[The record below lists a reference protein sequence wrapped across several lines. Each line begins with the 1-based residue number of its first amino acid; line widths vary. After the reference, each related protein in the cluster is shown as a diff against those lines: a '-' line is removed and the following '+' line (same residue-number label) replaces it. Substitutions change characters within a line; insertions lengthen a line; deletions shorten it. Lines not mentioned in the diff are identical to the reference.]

1 MMARER
7 SQLVA
12 NDGVVEKRS
21 LPTPNLN
28 VPMPQVKPPR
38 NSGGSGGQSGA
49 VGQSAAGNQSASGPG
64 NATQQ
69 KK

>member
-1 MMARER
+1 MARER
-7 SQLVA
+7 SKTVA

-28 VPMPQVKPPR
+28 VPMPEVKPPR
-38 NSGGSGGQSGA
+38 NSTGSGGQSGQA
-49 VGQSAAGNQSASGPG
+49 GQSHKGNQAAAGSENQP
-64 NATQQ
+64 QQ